1 MSGDNSRP
9 LRICL
14 VSPCPPPLGGMAI
27 QSGKLFSCLESENV
41 RVEIIRTN
49 SIFTTIFSWV
59 GRIPFVRT
67 LLNSILFLTHLN
79 RSLSQC
85 EIVYFLTG
93 FFNFFFWI
101 TLPGIL
107 LIKLRGR
114 KLVLNARGG
123 GAAEFFRQ
131 WKYIVYPVIRK
142 ADMITTPS
150 GFLKDVFIRHLGLEP
165 KIVPNIADFNQFKFR
180 KRERFE
186 PRFIVTRSLED
197 IYNVECVLKAFQK
210 IHEKIPD
217 SRIDILG
224 DGSLRRDLEGKVKR
238 WGLEESVIFHGVVPH
253 SRIQEYY
260 QKNDIFLN
268 ASNVDNLPGTI
279 LEAFACGL
287 PVISTKAGGIPY
299 MVEDGKTGLLVEK
312 NDHEAMAENA
322 LFLIENQETAADLA
336 KKARKECEKY
346 SAEAVRTVLIS
357 IFERLQDKGV

>member
-1 MSGDNSRP
+1 MT
-9 LRICL
+9 LTAVCI

-27 QSGKLFSCLESENV
+27 QSGKLKSCLETEGIKVKLVCSN
-41 RVEIIRTN
+41 
-49 SIFTTIFSWV
+49 TIFPPRLAWI

-67 LLNSILFLTHLN
+67 LLNSVLFLKDLN
-79 RSLSQC
+79 RCLSQC

-114 KLVLNARGG
+114 TLVLNARGG
-123 GAAEFFRQ
+123 AAAEFFRR
-131 WKYIVYPVIRK
+131 WKFILYPVIRK

-165 KIVPNIADFNQFKFR
+165 EIVPNIADFNQFKFR

-217 SRIDILG
+217 SRLDILG
-224 DGSLRRDLEGKVKR
+224 NGSLRKDLEDKVQQ
-238 WGLEESVIFHGVVPH
+238 WGLEESVIFHGVIPH
-253 SRIQEYY
+253 SRIQDYY
-260 QKNDIFLN
+260 RQNDIFLN
-268 ASNVDNLPGTI
+268 SSNVDNLPGTI

-299 MVEDGKTGLLVEK
+299 MIEDGKTGLLVEK
-312 NDHEAMAENA
+312 NDHEAMAEKA
-322 LFLIENQETAADLA
+322 LFLIENQKAAADLV
-336 KKARKECEKY
+336 KKARKECERY

-357 IFERLQDKGV
+357 IFERLQEKGV